1 MNDDDVSTKIKS
13 FFNIIESL
21 KKFEIIWSDRY
32 LGDIGEYLA
41 AQKYNVKLSNNKREE
56 IIDGH
61 IGEKTVQIK
70 WSGSQTKTNID
81 IGRLDL
87 YDILILVLPKSSK
100 HYPNNCKSD
109 LVLYKIDSVEL
120 LKFISKSNVG
130 KFYITKEKLKAFS
143 YDELNYMDL

>member
-1 MNDDDVSTKIKS
+1 MNNDVSIKLKS

-21 KKFEIIWSDRY
+21 KDANIIWSDRY

-41 AQKYNVKLSNNKREE
+41 AQKYNVVLSGDKRKE

-61 IGEKTVQIK
+61 IDEKTVQIK
-70 WSGSQTKTNID
+70 WSGSKTNTNIN
-81 IGRLDL
+81 IGKLDM

-109 LVLYKIDSVEL
+109 LVLYKIDSTKQL
-120 LKFISKSNVG
+120 QSITKSNG
-130 KFYITKEKLKAFS
+130 KFYITKAKLKTFS
-143 YDELNYMDL
+143 YDELNYVDL